1 CITVGHEGLSVRC
14 RRRNPHRT
22 GRPSPVQDPSAET
35 WLTRPQP
42 PETEHLDR
50 LAERGYNDVETA
62 KTADESITFSL
73 PKELRRDLRAEAAR
87 PSQRQAARTEHT
99 VDG

>member
-1 CITVGHEGLSVRC
+1 MHYGGARGPFCWC

-42 PETEHLDR
+42 PGTEQLAHLHEPNHSPDFWRLVSRGLPDYET
-50 LAERGYNDVETA
+50 
-62 KTADESITFSL
+62 
-73 PKELRRDLRAEAAR
+73 RRDTLEAWGAGVWL
-87 PSQRQAARTEHT
+87 PENPLQ
-99 VDG
+99 